1 MKKLLVVSLTLGSF
15 SVLAQSLP
23 NELGI
28 RINRMERI
36 CDSHITG
43 SSSISEALSKTSKAY
58 ECLKDQ
64 LEILKTDAPRY
75 GQELESILV
84 EGINTMTSS
93 CQSHITPSS
102 SFSSALSKT
111 SKAYECLKEEL
122 GYLKKDIGL

>member
-1 MKKLLVVSLTLGSF
+1 MKKLLVALLTLGSF

-36 CDSHITG
+36 CKSHITG

-64 LEILKTDAPRY
+64 LEILKTDAPSY
-75 GQELESILV
+75 GQELETILV
-84 EGINTMTSS
+84 GGIDLMQSS

-102 SFSSALSKT
+102 SLSSALSKT
-111 SKAYECLKEEL
+111 SKAYECLKNEL
-122 GYLKKDIGL
+122 SYLKKDLGL